1 MEIVSLIGIA
11 AGLVLFIFCCAKG
24 VNLVVS
30 GFLGA
35 LVIIVTSGNPILEG
49 ITSTWAAGFS
59 GFIKSYFLIF
69 ILGALFGKTLSASGG
84 AKRIAIAVYHL
95 CGKSK
100 KNARFLAALFVPIMY
115 AILSYVGVSG
125 FVIVYTVMDIAIE
138 VFRRNNLPWRMYCY
152 GGATCLFTMMIPGN
166 LQLVN
171 IAAANICGTD
181 ISSGAVMGIVSG
193 GLCFL
198 FEILIIFWD
207 VKRSEKRGEGS
218 MDTGA
223 AIAASLEGGIDD
235 DVSKLPSLIQ
245 SIIPILVMVITAAV
259 LKWNIIICVA
269 LGILLCFVAMPGR
282 IKKPWEVITAGVSSG
297 FTPILGV
304 SAASAVGTC
313 LKASLG
319 YTVLT
324 EWLHQIPSLYGGCIM
339 IIVLSFCTASSTGGI
354 NAIGP
359 DAFALFTEAGLSP
372 ATSHRLM
379 MSSIFTS
386 TPPHSSGPVNC
397 MNVCKIRYGAG
408 IWCYI
413 RTNFIGCGAAFL
425 ITLLLVKFGVFV

>member
-166 LQLVN
+166 L
-171 IAAANICGTD
+171 
-181 ISSGAVMGIVSG
+181 
-193 GLCFL
+193 
-198 FEILIIFWD
+198 
-207 VKRSEKRGEGS
+207 
-218 MDTGA
+218 
-223 AIAASLEGGIDD
+223 
-235 DVSKLPSLIQ
+235 
-245 SIIPILVMVITAAV
+245 
-259 LKWNIIICVA
+259 
-269 LGILLCFVAMPGR
+269 
-282 IKKPWEVITAGVSSG
+282 
-297 FTPILGV
+297 
-304 SAASAVGTC
+304 
-313 LKASLG
+313 
-319 YTVLT
+319 
-324 EWLHQIPSLYGGCIM
+324 
-339 IIVLSFCTASSTGGI
+339 
-354 NAIGP
+354 
-359 DAFALFTEAGLSP
+359 
-372 ATSHRLM
+372 
-379 MSSIFTS
+379 
-386 TPPHSSGPVNC
+386 
-397 MNVCKIRYGAG
+397 
-408 IWCYI
+408 
-413 RTNFIGCGAAFL
+413 
-425 ITLLLVKFGVFV
+425 